1 VFGVGQAT
9 KVAGQFGSRPVQ
21 LHSGRIPSID
31 PFETQRPSGRWLLRL
46 IVACLIAGWAA
57 LGLFALVTQHHVV
70 VEARKADATNGIAG
84 VYQDA
89 RFWVGQDE
97 SLERKYRVE
106 PSLQALALHKQS
118 GERLIA
124 DVRTI
129 AKLEGTPAAGNWAA
143 RLLVRH
149 REYEA
154 ATARMFA
161 ATRAGNVGLVERLD
175 HTVTD
180 PIFTAI
186 EREVFGGASR
196 TARKATAQN
205 AELRKDES
213 SAFNAGL
220 IAIVLAVGLAAVM
233 RFVIGRY
240 RRAQSAM
247 RAAELKR
254 LSLMT
259 VTDSLTSLGNHR
271 GFYEDLERELAL
283 VTDSGAPLA
292 LVLLDVDGLREIN
305 NTYGHQA
312 GDDQLRS
319 LARTV
324 SSMLGARERAY
335 RIGDDEFAVLLPG
348 STALAG
354 FQFTQRLES
363 ALRAGEKHVR
373 ATAGIAQ
380 AAEPRPRD
388 ALIGD
393 ADRALISAKRSG
405 QAAVLFTP
413 DMDLFTE
420 STLEKDDDHNR
431 TLANSLALAVDAKDS
446 YTQSHSQTVANLC
459 AAIAEE
465 LGLDAQRLQR
475 IRIAGLL
482 HDVGKIGIPDAV
494 LRKPAKLTGP
504 EYELMKT
511 HAALGA
517 DIVLAAE
524 MPQRAEWIRHHHER
538 IDGRGYPD
546 GLAGEEIPLESRIIH
561 VADAFEAMTS
571 DRPYRKAQG
580 ERFAIEELRRN
591 AGTQFDGAVVDAFLR
606 VLGHRPTRG
615 VVEPRSRSL
624 EPAAA

>member
-1 VFGVGQAT
+1 
-9 KVAGQFGSRPVQ
+9 
-21 LHSGRIPSID
+21 
-31 PFETQRPSGRWLLRL
+31 LRV

-57 LGLFALVTQHHVV
+57 LGVFALVTQHHVV
-70 VEARKADATNGIAG
+70 VEARHADRTNRIAA

-106 PSLQALALHKQS
+106 PSLRTLGLHQQS

-124 DVRTI
+124 DLRKV
-129 AKLEGTPAAGNWAA
+129 AALERTPAIRSWVA
-143 RLLVRH
+143 RLLVLH
-149 REYEA
+149 RRYEN
-154 ATARMFA
+154 ATSRMFA
-161 ATRAGNVGLVERLD
+161 ATRAGDTRLVEQLD
-175 HTVTD
+175 RTVTD

-186 EREVFGGASR
+186 EREVFGAASTASR
-196 TARKATAQN
+196 MALAQN
-205 AELRKDES
+205 AALRKDES

-220 IAIVLAVGLAAVM
+220 IAIVLAIGLAAVM
-233 RFVIGRY
+233 RLVIGRY

-271 GFYEDLERELAL
+271 GFYEDLERELQRVA
-283 VTDSGAPLA
+283 VSGAPLT
-292 LVLLDVDGLREIN
+292 LVLLDVDGLREVN

-312 GDDQLRS
+312 GDDQLRT

-324 SSMLGARERAY
+324 SSLLGERERAY

-348 STALAG
+348 ARALAG
-354 FQFTQRLES
+354 FQFTQRVDG
-363 ALRAGEKHVR
+363 ALKAGEEQVR

-380 AAEPRPRD
+380 ATEPRPRD
-388 ALIGD
+388 ELLRD
-393 ADRALISAKRSG
+393 ADRALISAKSSG
-405 QAAVLFTP
+405 QAAAVYTP
-413 DMDLFTE
+413 DMGRFAE
-420 STLEKDDDHNR
+420 STLEKDEDHIR

-446 YTQSHSQTVANLC
+446 YTQSHSQTAANLC

-465 LGLDAQRLQR
+465 LGFDAQRLQR

-482 HDVGKIGIPDAV
+482 HDVGKIGIPDAI
-494 LRKPAKLTGP
+494 LRKPAKLTAP

-538 IDGRGYPD
+538 IDGHGYPD

-571 DRPYRKAQG
+571 DRPYRKGPG
-580 ERFAIEELRRN
+580 EQFAIEELRRN
-591 AGTQFDGAVVDAFLR
+591 AGTQFDEDVVAAFLR
-606 VLGHRPTRG
+606 VLGHHPARG
-615 VVEPRSRSL
+615 VDELRPRSL